1 MKKTIVVWVLMAMAG
16 ATAAV
21 GQDTISSKWPAD
33 NYFYNYWDDTS
44 YAGSTMWGL
53 AGMWGEGVDVKGL
66 CTKDSLTVYGIA
78 ASLFSLDHLR
88 RDNPQSAYW
97 DVEEDFQRELLKVR
111 DTSLDSS
118 YEYLVLYTRDSS
130 GQKVQANQRLLV
142 NLGQTPVSYYQ
153 DLGILGPMPEYFD
166 LQSFAVPVYERY
178 FDTPSVVFD
187 SFYVGFT
194 AIYSW
199 EENVKDSAGRIYPY
213 KTWQVRLLDK
223 GTTYYAK
230 SEPLFHRRMEDTNY
244 WACVYR
250 SKVFAFVFPILTP
263 NPDTVGIDTT
273 EVDTTVVDTTGWR
286 VGGEGSMEV
295 DSNVWIHKLGVEDVL
310 LERYVQLM
318 PNPAEDRVRVISSFG
333 LVGLEIYGAD
343 GRKVRDERL
352 DGLAADVDV
361 GGLPRGVYMVRILTP
376 RGDTTKRL
384 VLR

>member
-263 NPDTVGIDTT
+263 NPDTVVIDTT
-273 EVDTTVVDTTGWR
+273 VVDTTVVDTTGWR

>member
-44 YAGSTMWGL
+44 YAGSSLWGL
-53 AGMWGEGVDVKGL
+53 AGYLMTGVNLKGL

-78 ASLFSLDHLR
+78 ASLFSFEHLQ
-88 RDNPQSAYW
+88 RDNPQSVYW
-97 DVEEDFQRELLKVR
+97 DVDQRFQEGMSRVR

-118 YEYLVLYTRDSS
+118 YEYLVLYTRDAS

-153 DLGILGPMPEYFD
+153 DLGILGPMPDY
-166 LQSFAVPVYERY
+166 LPVQSFAAPVYERY

-199 EENVKDSAGRIYPY
+199 EEDVYDSAGRYYPH
-213 KTWQVRLLDK
+213 KTWQVRMLTK
-223 GTTYYAK
+223 GTTYYVK
-230 SEPLFHRRMEDTNY
+230 SEPLFCQDWEDTNS
-244 WACVYR
+244 WICAHK
-250 SKVFAFVFPILTP
+250 SKIFAFVFPILTP
-263 NPDTVGIDTT
+263 NPDTMVI
-273 EVDTTVVDTTGWR
+273 DTTVVDTTEIDTTGWR

-295 DSNVWIHKLGVEDVL
+295 DSNAWIHKLGVEDVL

>member
-53 AGMWGEGVDVKGL
+53 AGMWGKGVDVKGL

-118 YEYLVLYTRDSS
+118 YEYLVLYTRDAS

-199 EENVKDSAGRIYPY
+199 ERNVKDSAGRIYPY

>member
-1 MKKTIVVWVLMAMAG
+1 MVMALSAV
-16 ATAAV
+16 APAV

-118 YEYLVLYTRDSS
+118 YEYLVLYTRDAS

-199 EENVKDSAGRIYPY
+199 ERNVYDSAGRIYPY

-263 NPDTVGIDTT
+263 NPDTVVIDTT
-273 EVDTTVVDTTGWR
+273 VVDTTVVDTTGWH
-286 VGGEGSMEV
+286 VGGEGSMEM

-352 DGLAADVDV
+352 EGLAADVDV
-361 GGLPRGVYMVRILTP
+361 CGLPRGVYMVRILTP